1 MPDITDTPV
10 NQDSVPQPIPGS
22 IQRIMTRIMDSGG
35 QVYIVG
41 GAVRSIILNLPV
53 KDWDLATSLKP
64 ETVESIFC
72 DMPTVLTG
80 KKFGTIIVKSDDITV
95 EITTFRQEE
104 SYTDLRHP
112 DSIIF
117 VPDINKD
124 LSRRDFTINAM
135 AYNPYLNVPHVD
147 PFDGRGDL
155 AKGIIRTVGNPQKR
169 FSEDPLRVIR
179 CIRFFAELEFT
190 VDKQT
195 YDALC
200 QFAPLLTQI
209 SRERIREEFC
219 LILLS
224 PRVSDALSL
233 LFKTG
238 ILKVIFPELSFAF
251 EGNASSICKAVS
263 ICKPDLILRLAA
275 LSYHLKH
282 SLNITEDFLKCL
294 KFDNSTTKKV
304 LKVIAYSN
312 IPWIIE
318 PENIKYQLRKLL
330 CNVGFEDSFRILD
343 LALAYIKS
351 CNSYEYLTASFAQTD
366 EAHCSLALARIEE
379 YRKSLKEV
387 MYDPVR
393 LSDLAINGYD
403 LLNERIAANPG
414 RELGGTLKQAL
425 DWVHYN
431 PDINKKELLLAKLRN
446 IQT

>member
-1 MPDITDTPV
+1 MPDSIDTTV
-10 NQDSVPQPIPGS
+10 NQDSVTLPIPGS
-22 IQRIMTRIMDSGG
+22 IQRIMTRIMDNGG

-53 KDWDLATSLKP
+53 KDWDLSTSLKP
-64 ETVESIFC
+64 EIVESIFC

-80 KKFGTIIVKSDDITV
+80 KKFGTITVKSDNIPV

-104 SYTDLRHP
+104 SYTDFRHP
-112 DSIIF
+112 DSVVF
-117 VPDINKD
+117 VPEIHKD

-135 AYNPYLNVPHVD
+135 AYNPYLNVPYVD
-147 PFDGRGDL
+147 PFDGSGDL
-155 AKGIIRTVGNPQKR
+155 TKGIIRTVGNPQKR
-169 FSEDPLRVIR
+169 FYEDPLRVIR
-179 CIRFFAELEFT
+179 CVRFFAELEFT

-224 PRVSDALSL
+224 SRVSDALLL

-263 ICKPDLILRLAA
+263 TCRPDLILRLAA
-275 LSYHLKH
+275 ISYHLKH
-282 SLNITEDFLKCL
+282 SLNIIENFLKGL
-294 KFDNSTTKKV
+294 HFDNSTTKKV

-312 IPWIIE
+312 LPWITE
-318 PENIKYQLRKLL
+318 PENIKYNLRKLL
-330 CNVGFEDSFRILD
+330 CNVGSEDSFRILD
-343 LALAYIKS
+343 FSLAYVES
-351 CNSYEYLTASFAQTD
+351 CNTSECLTASPVQTD

-379 YRKSLKEV
+379 YRTSLKEV
-387 MYDPVR
+387 MHDPVR

-403 LLNERIAANPG
+403 LLSERIVANPG
-414 RELGGTLKQAL
+414 RELGVVLKQAL

-431 PDINKKELLLAKLRN
+431 PALNKKELLLAKLRK
-446 IQT
+446 IQL